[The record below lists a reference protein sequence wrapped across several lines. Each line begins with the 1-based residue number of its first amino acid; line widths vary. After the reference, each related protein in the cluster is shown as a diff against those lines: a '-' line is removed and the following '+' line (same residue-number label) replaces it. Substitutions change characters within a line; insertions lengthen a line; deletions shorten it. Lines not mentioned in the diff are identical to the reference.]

1 MQLLS
6 DQQIL
11 DADLLGAMGLASDS
25 DEDRSRIVNNV
36 VTLTLKTAM
45 LKILDDLSEEKKKE
59 LAGIIEHYG
68 AESKEVT
75 EFLQNNVPNLADIL
89 QSALVTV
96 KRDLIARSQ
105 KK

>member
-1 MQLLS
+1 MSLIS

-11 DADLLGAMGLASDS
+11 DTDLLETMGLANAS
-25 DEDRSRIVNNV
+25 DEDRSRAVNNI
-36 VTLTLKTAM
+36 VTLVLKTAM